1 MRRKYQLKPY
11 LKEYT
16 NDEKL
21 QDDVKLLVNRG
32 IDKEDIYILS
42 HDDERTNRI
51 ASNADANTIGLSEM
65 DFGVAV
71 ENLFNKKGDELRN
84 KLQEI
89 GFSELESESLEE
101 DLDEGKILLM
111 ITNHDHP
118 ETLLDRKST
127 RLN

>member
-118 ETLLDRKST
+118 ETLFLYM
-127 RLN
+127 

>member
-1 MRRKYQLKPY
+1 MKPY

-118 ETLLDRKST
+118 ETLFLYM
-127 RLN
+127 